1 MSMIE
6 IDDNDSNTVII
17 VKLSIVALTVLVMG
31 FSVFKHGLRILR
43 LRNKKIGFTKD
54 K

>member
-1 MSMIE
+1 MD
-6 IDDNDSNTVII
+6 IDDNDTNGII
-17 VKLSIVALTVLVMG
+17 IIKIVVVALTAIVMG
-31 FSVFKHGLRILR
+31 ATAIRQCLHILK